1 MDRKMESTVN
11 GKGGGL
17 QRVAVFQQNGS
28 GERKIAGVRDY
39 GADIIALEI
48 ISIDEPLPLVLDDAR
63 AYLPETIEAD
73 LVLDYLRHQDLS
85 HDLVNMC
92 VAKGIPIVSSGK
104 KRMGKQVMAPPT
116 CCGLP
121 KQEFLGPYGERF
133 GAPEFELT
141 VADGIVSAVTVL
153 RGAPCGATWE
163 AAKRMIGLPAAD
175 AVRKIGLDTQF
186 FCSADPAGWDPIYA
200 KSPVHFAGKV
210 HSRALQAA
218 LEKITR
224 NLSSE

>member
-1 MDRKMESTVN
+1 MTRSDNGNDRL
-11 GKGGGL
+11 L
-17 QRVAVFQQNGS
+17 QRVVVFQQNGS

-39 GADIIALEI
+39 GADIIALEV

-85 HDLVNMC
+85 HDLVNIC
-92 VAKGIPIVSSGK
+92 VAQGIPIVSSGK
-104 KRMGKQVMAPPT
+104 KRVGKRVMTPLT

-121 KQEFLGPYGERF
+121 RQDCLGIYGERF
-133 GAPEFELT
+133 GAPEFE
-141 VADGIVSAVTVL
+141 VAVKDGMISAVTVL

-163 AAKRMIGLPAAD
+163 AAKRMVGISIAD
-175 AVRKIGLDTQF
+175 AARKIGLDTQF

-218 LEKITR
+218 LEKVVGTS
-224 NLSSE
+224 LSSK